1 MTDPVTAHP
10 DISPPEQQQPEPG
23 LDENLTPEADHGER
37 SYRGRDRRSGKR
49 ARITGGES
57 GIGAAVASALAREGA
72 TVARAH
78 LPSEQPDADRIADL
92 LEDAGVEVHHF
103 PGDLHDTDYR
113 DSLIDDAVSAMGG
126 LDILVNNAGRQ
137 I

>member
-23 LDENLTPEADHGER
+23 LDENLTPEAVPGER
-37 SYRGRDRRSGKR
+37 SCRDRDRLSGKR
-49 ARITGGES
+49 VLNTGGDS
-57 GIGAAVASALAREGA
+57 GIGAAVAIAFAREGA
-72 TVARAH
+72 TVALAH

-103 PGDLHDTDYR
+103 PGDLHDTD
-113 DSLIDDAVSAMGG
+113 
-126 LDILVNNAGRQ
+126 
-137 I
+137 